1 MARSR
6 FIPIIL
12 CFLLLSLSILFRVS
26 LNRIGGYLTS
36 NVEYVLGSSSSSLP
50 TTEEEQ
56 PRGIQVNPEKVPTP
70 PSTVLPEASPLF
82 YLILPFTHSSS
93 TDEHPENTPIEEDT
107 IPTTNLPPSP
117 TITIPLNTTQPPS
130 SLWTRHPRNTKPR
143 SPYNDIYRNTRNPH
157 SIARHGEFEF
167 RQDHRLKYYVGSTP
181 ASAPQNQTA
190 FPSSFDVT
198 MISQT
203 SYPFFP
209 LFTPRTERLFYFPHL
224 LDRWGGSSLLPPLT
238 RSPMSITIFV
248 HQKEQA
254 EVEAF
259 IAQGAF
265 PARLRL
271 TLYVV
276 DVGRP
281 DCVFHRAGRKLKCV
295 AEKIYPLNRLRNL
308 AIANVLTSHFVV
320 FDMDMWPARICFS
333 SPSPLGNAYQ
343 TLITLPQAYLANP
356 YNVMIVPAFSM
367 PPNYF
372 YSRKCTTLQSCIE
385 LCLLPRRLT
394 PSVMQDYP
402 ETKSDMVRCLRSS
415 GCTIFRPLSLT
426 HVRLARPPNAQN
438 YLPKKWTSFGANV
451 KYTRVPCFKERFL
464 EPYVMVKRSEYLP
477 RFDERFINYGFNKV
491 QWIEHLR
498 YLGYEFS
505 ILAQSYAVDMPHSL
519 CAVERGLKGRS
530 DYAKKYNAGFKRNH
544 VDMLTLYRR
553 FLYDLRQSEK
563 DESRIL
569 LCLPAS
575 IHSHVF

>member
-1 MARSR
+1 MQGIVLSSPLYHNRVTPTQNAPFPFNSSIALKRAPFLSISFILSSLKPFIHFMARSR

-50 TTEEEQ
+50 TTGEEQ

-70 PSTVLPEASPLF
+70 PSTVLPEASPF
-82 YLILPFTHSSS
+82 PS

-117 TITIPLNTTQPPS
+117 TITTPLNTTQPPS
-130 SLWTRHPRNTKPR
+130 SLWTRHPRNTKPH

-203 SYPFFP
+203 S
-209 LFTPRTERLFYFPHL
+209 TERLFYFPHL
-224 LDRWGGSSLLPPLT
+224 LGRWGGF
-238 RSPMSITIFV
+238 MSITIFV

-281 DCVFHRAGRKLKCV
+281 DCVFHRAGRKLKCIP
-295 AEKIYPLNRLRNL
+295 EKIYPLNRLRNL

-320 FDMDMWPARICFS
+320 FDMDMWPAR
-333 SPSPLGNAYQ
+333 NAYQ
-343 TLITLPQAYLANP
+343 TLITLPQTYLANP

-385 LCLLPRRLT
+385 L
-394 PSVMQDYP
+394 VMQDYP

-426 HVRLARPPNAQN
+426 HN

-505 ILAQSYAVDMPHSL
+505 VLAQSYAVDMPHSL
-519 CAVERGLKGRS
+519 S

-575 IHSHVF
+575 INLNTFRH